1 MKEVGKMI
9 LDKVKDIKNLQMDAP
24 IRVCI
29 KMVRCMDKESTAGK
43 TAKYTKDNGSI
54 I

>member
-9 LDKVKDIKNLQMDAP
+9 LDRAKDIKNLQMVAP

-29 KMVRCMDKESTAGK
+29 KLVKCTDKESITGK
-43 TAKYTKDNGSI
+43 TAKYTKDNG
-54 I
+54 